1 MARESYW
8 NYMGR
13 RLYEDNLN
21 MSAIQ
26 NDMVG
31 LTESHYKV
39 LKRLKVVTEENR
51 ILIKKIE
58 NLGGSPIQLEMDL

>member
-1 MARESYW
+1 
-8 NYMGR
+8 
-13 RLYEDNLN
+13 